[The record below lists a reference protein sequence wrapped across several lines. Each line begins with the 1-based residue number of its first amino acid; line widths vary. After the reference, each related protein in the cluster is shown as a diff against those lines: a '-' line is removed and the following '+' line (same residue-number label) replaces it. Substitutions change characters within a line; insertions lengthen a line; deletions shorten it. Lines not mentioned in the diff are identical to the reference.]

1 MQKTKL
7 VLVMVASLAIIAS
20 AWLLSVGIKHFRS
33 GSPQITVTGVAE
45 RNIKS
50 DLIVWTIYVSALNSN
65 QEIAYNEH
73 QSNREQIVKYL
84 MASGITE
91 EQIRYSSTN
100 VSNEYDQY
108 YDDNTQKYMRTFRGI
123 QLSSEIIVSS
133 NDVDNVEVIYQ
144 KISELLKQG
153 VNFTARAPRYYYTQI
168 NTLKM
173 EMLQEASQNAYAR
186 AKTIAEGS
194 NSSLS
199 DLASS
204 TMGVF
209 QIVGLNSE
217 EDYSWGGTFNTSSKL
232 KTASVT
238 VRSSYKIK

>member
-1 MQKTKL
+1 
-7 VLVMVASLAIIAS
+7 
-20 AWLLSVGIKHFRS
+20 
-33 GSPQITVTGVAE
+33 
-45 RNIKS
+45 
-50 DLIVWTIYVSALNSN
+50 
-65 QEIAYNEH
+65 
-73 QSNREQIVKYL
+73 
-84 MASGITE
+84 
-91 EQIRYSSTN
+91 
-100 VSNEYDQY
+100 
-108 YDDNTQKYMRTFRGI
+108 MRTFKGI